1 MAKNIVNLTI
11 DGGSYTARPYG
22 TCSTAA
28 GTAAKAVTCADFEL
42 VSGTTI
48 IVKFDAANTA
58 STPTLN
64 VNSKGAKNIFHKGAQ
79 ITSGGNK
86 ALLAGTVEFLY
97 DGTQWQL
104 LGNYIDTDSNTDT
117 KNTAGSTDT
126 SSLIYLIGATSQAAN
141 PQTYSH
147 NTVYVGTD
155 GCLYSNSTKV
165 SVEGHTQSYTTLTG
179 SSTTANQAIV
189 SSGTANGWTLKT
201 LGSNAFNSTTIPTNT
216 NQLTNGAGFIT
227 SSGSITGSSGSCT
240 GNAATAT
247 ALTTKSEGNSTQ
259 PVYFDANGKPVKCTA
274 YSSASVNYANSAGAV
289 AWGNVSG
296 KPSSYTPSSH
306 NHTKLVGS
314 TVGGNNSFFSTA
326 SSANGALD
334 YYYNINMGCTGMY
347 PASNNANSVL
357 LINKHGGTYDS
368 QLGFSS
374 DGNIYYRSF
383 NGAAANTTTPWDKIP
398 LIKGANTITSLN
410 WIPLDKHLVIANLSA
425 ASNIYLDEVGL
436 QVGESVTIIGIPSA
450 SFTQPIPT
458 VGNWISMDGDSLE
471 VTKDKPFEM
480 NILCYASG
488 KYSISCKNSK

>member
-147 NTVYVGTD
+147 NTAYVGTD

-247 ALTTKSEGNSTQ
+247 ALTTTSKGSATQ
-259 PVYFDANGKPVKCTA
+259 PIYWDVNGKPAACTYTLGTSVPSNA
-274 YSSASVNYANSAGAV
+274 VFTDTNTWRPLGTTSDTACAGNDSRLSNSRPASDVYSWAKQSS
-289 AWGNVSG
+289 
-296 KPSSYTPSSH
+296 KPSY
-306 NHTKLVGS
+306 
-314 TVGGNNSFFSTA
+314 
-326 SSANGALD
+326 
-334 YYYNINMGCTGMY
+334 
-347 PASNNANSVL
+347 
-357 LINKHGGTYDS
+357 
-368 QLGFSS
+368 
-374 DGNIYYRSF
+374 SF
-383 NGAAANTTTPWDKIP
+383 NEISCGVGTATT
-398 LIKGANTITSLN
+398 LASL
-410 WIPLDKHLVIANLSA
+410 DVTKQVIHATLSA
-425 ASNIYLDEVGL
+425 ATSISLSAALEVGKSIT
-436 QVGESVTIIGIPSA
+436 VICTPSA
-450 SFTQPIPT
+450 TFTQPIPT
-458 VGNWISMDGDSLE
+458 SGSYISMDGDSLE
-471 VTKDKPFEM
+471 VTKDKPFEI